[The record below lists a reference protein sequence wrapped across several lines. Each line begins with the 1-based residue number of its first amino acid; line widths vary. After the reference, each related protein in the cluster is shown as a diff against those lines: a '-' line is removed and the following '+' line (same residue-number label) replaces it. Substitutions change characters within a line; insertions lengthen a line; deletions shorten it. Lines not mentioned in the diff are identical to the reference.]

1 MHPKSPSRL
10 RRGSTLIEVVLAG
23 VLLSMIAASV
33 FAAVSQTIGADA
45 RRRQRIAAH
54 ELASRLLLQ
63 YLDSPKGLPAE
74 GQPYADGVYSF
85 RWQLTS
91 EPATVRNDKEKI
103 SAVFDT
109 ACLLRVRV
117 FDGAAGAGGAGLEG
131 QQLAEIVRFYSPF
144 LMLSHGVDAKNR
156 ALTDEDFLKSM
167 LGTARGGGGAG
178 GGSRP

>member
-1 MHPKSPSRL
+1 M
-10 RRGSTLIEVVLAG
+10 IEVVLAG

-33 FAAVSQTIGADA
+33 FSAVSQTIGADA
-45 RRRQRIAAH
+45 RRRQRLAAH

-74 GQPYADGVYSF
+74 GQPYADGVYTF

-109 ACLLRVRV
+109 TCLLRVRV
-117 FDGAAGAGGAGLEG
+117 FDGVAKGGAGQEG
-131 QQLAEIVRFYSPF
+131 PQLAEIVRFYSPF
-144 LMLSHGVDAKNR
+144 LMLSRGVDAKNR
-156 ALTDEDFLKSM
+156 ALTDPDILGRM
-167 LGTARGGGGAG
+167 LGTARGAG
-178 GGSRP
+178 GGGGGRP